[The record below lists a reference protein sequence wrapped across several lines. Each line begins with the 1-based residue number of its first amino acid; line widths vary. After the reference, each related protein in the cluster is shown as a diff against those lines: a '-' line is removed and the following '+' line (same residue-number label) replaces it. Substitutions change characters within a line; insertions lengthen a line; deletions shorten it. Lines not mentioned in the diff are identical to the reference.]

1 MSEQTP
7 AQTPLQ
13 TLARPNPP
21 LALEEAQRR
30 LMALAPVLPTEH
42 RTTADCLGVYLAEP
56 LTALRTQPAADV
68 SAMDGYALRAA
79 DLPGPWRV
87 IGESAAGR
95 PFAGT
100 VGPGEAARISTG
112 ALVPA
117 GADMVLIQEDAARS
131 GDVLTLTGTPPE
143 PPHRHI
149 RRAGLDFRNGDVL
162 MQPGTKVGAAQ
173 IALALT
179 AGHAHLPVR
188 RPLELAVIDS
198 GDELAGACANLAA
211 HQLPASNSAMLAALA
226 SQPALRITRIG
237 PVPDRLEA
245 LMAAFEAASD
255 ADVIVTSGGA
265 SVGDH
270 DLIRP
275 ALAALGADLAFWRV
289 AIKPGKPLLVARR
302 GAQVIL
308 GLPGNPAA
316 AFVTGFLFLLP
327 LIRAALGA
335 ADPLPRRIPA
345 RLREAMPAGGSRMEF
360 LRAVWDAGE
369 VSLDGLQDS
378 GALSSLARANALA
391 VRPANEP
398 ETPAGQFVPVYL
410 L

>member
-1 MSEQTP
+1 MNDPVQTP
-7 AQTPLQ
+7 Q
-13 TLARPNPP
+13 RPNPP
-21 LALEEAQRR
+21 LALEEAQCR
-30 LMALAPVLPTEH
+30 LMAIAPVLPIEQ
-42 RTTADCLGVYLAEP
+42 RAAADCLGFHLAQP
-56 LTALRTQPAADV
+56 LAALRTQPAADV
-68 SAMDGYALRAA
+68 SAMDGYALRTA

-95 PFAGT
+95 PFSGT
-100 VGPGEAARISTG
+100 VGAGEAARISTG

-117 GADMVLIQEDAARS
+117 GADMVLIQEDAARE
-131 GDVLTLTGTPPE
+131 GDQLLLTGTPPD
-143 PPHRHI
+143 PPARHI
-149 RRAGLDFRNGDVL
+149 RHAGLDFRSGDAL
-162 MQPGTKVGAAQ
+162 MAAGTRLGAAQ
-173 IALALT
+173 IALAIT
-179 AGHAHLPVR
+179 AGHAQLSVR
-188 RPLELAVIDS
+188 RPLELAVIDG
-198 GDELAGACANLAA
+198 GDELAAPGAELAL

-226 SQPALRITRIG
+226 SQPAVRISRIG

-245 LMAAFEAASD
+245 LMAAFEAARG

-270 DLIRP
+270 DLVRP
-275 ALAALGADLAFWRV
+275 ALAELGADLAFWRV

-302 GAQVIL
+302 GSQIIL

-335 ADPLPRRIPA
+335 ADPLPRPIPA

-378 GALSSLARANALA
+378 GALSSLARANALV
-391 VRPANEP
+391 VRPAHAP
-398 ETPAGQFVPVYL
+398 QTPAGQSVPVYL

>member
-1 MSEQTP
+1 MSEPQTP
-7 AQTPLQ
+7 Q
-13 TLARPNPP
+13 RPNPP

-30 LMALAPVLPTEH
+30 LMAIAPVLPIEH
-42 RTTADCLGVYLAEP
+42 RATADCLGFHLAEP

-95 PFAGT
+95 PFAGV

-117 GADMVLIQEDAARS
+117 GADMVLIQEDASRE
-131 GDVLTLTGTPPE
+131 GDTLTLTGTPPE

-149 RRAGLDFRNGDVL
+149 RPAGMDFHRGDVL
-162 MQPGTKVGAAQ
+162 MAPGTKIGAAQ

-188 RPLELAVIDS
+188 RQLHLAVIDG
-198 GDELAGACANLAA
+198 GDELAAPGAELAD

-226 SQPALRITRIG
+226 TQPAVRITRIG
-237 PVPDRLEA
+237 PVPDRLDA
-245 LMAAFEAASD
+245 LKAAFDSARD

-270 DLIRP
+270 DLVRP
-275 ALAALGADLAFWRV
+275 ALAELGAELAFWRV

-302 GAQVIL
+302 GAQIIL

-327 LIRAALGA
+327 VIRTALGA
-335 ADPLPRRIPA
+335 GSPMPRPIPA
-345 RLREAMPAGGSRMEF
+345 ALKEAMPAGGSRMEF
-360 LRAVWDAGE
+360 LRAVWDSGE

-378 GALSSLARANALA
+378 GALSSLARANALV